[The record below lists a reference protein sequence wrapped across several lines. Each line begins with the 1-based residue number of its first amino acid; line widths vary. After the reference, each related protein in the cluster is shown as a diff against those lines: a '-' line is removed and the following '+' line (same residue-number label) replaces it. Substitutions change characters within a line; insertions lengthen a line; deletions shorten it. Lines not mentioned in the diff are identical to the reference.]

1 MVDFEQVNGGWRK
14 GVFMVDF
21 EKNNLLFFIFD
32 LSVLYIKHFM
42 FFLGNLFC
50 SIFAFNEKIF
60 VKKMYN
66 QAYTDWGI
74 I

>member
-1 MVDFEQVNGGWRK
+1 MVYFEQLNGGWRK

-21 EKNNLLFFIFD
+21 EKNYLLFFIFD

-42 FFLGNLFC
+42 FFWV
-50 SIFAFNEKIF
+50 IYFAVFLLLTKNFLLKN
-60 VKKMYN
+60 N
-66 QAYTDWGI
+66 QAYTDWVI

>member
-1 MVDFEQVNGGWRK
+1 MVYFEQVNGGWRK

-21 EKNNLLFFIFD
+21 EKNYLLFFIFD
-32 LSVLYIKHFM
+32 LSVLYIKHFV
-42 FFLGNLFC
+42 FLDNLFC

-66 QAYTDWGI
+66 KAYTDWGI

>member
-1 MVDFEQVNGGWRK
+1 
-14 GVFMVDF
+14 MVDF

-32 LSVLYIKHFM
+32 LSVLYIKHFV
-42 FFLGNLFC
+42 FLDNLFC

-66 QAYTDWGI
+66 KAYTDWGI

>member
-1 MVDFEQVNGGWRK
+1 MVYFEQLNGGWRK

-21 EKNNLLFFIFD
+21 EKNYLLFFIFD
-32 LSVLYIKHFM
+32 LSVLYIKHFV
-42 FFLGNLFC
+42 FLDNLFC

-66 QAYTDWGI
+66 KAYTDWGI

>member
-1 MVDFEQVNGGWRK
+1 MVYFEQLNGGWRK

-21 EKNNLLFFIFD
+21 EKNYLLFFIFD
-32 LSVLYIKHFM
+32 LSVLYIKHFV
-42 FFLGNLFC
+42 FLDNLFC

-66 QAYTDWGI
+66 QAYTD
-74 I
+74 

>member
-14 GVFMVDF
+14 GVFMVDL
-21 EKNNLLFFIFD
+21 EKNYLLFFIFD
-32 LSVLYIKHFM
+32 LSVLYIKHFV
-42 FFLGNLFC
+42 FLDNLFC

-66 QAYTDWGI
+66 KAYTDWGI

>member
-1 MVDFEQVNGGWRK
+1 
-14 GVFMVDF
+14 MVDF

-66 QAYTDWGI
+66 QAYTD
-74 I
+74 